1 MYILYRYELFGFDTE
16 HDQSHCYRENALRI
30 LKLVVSLLGLQDRTE
45 LIPTNLDTFRT
56 EDPSQ

>member
-1 MYILYRYELFGFDTE
+1 MG
-16 HDQSHCYRENALRI
+16 NALRI

-56 EDPSQ
+56 EDPSQWYRTRFGQIYKNIIL